1 MNLNDVYDNIFN
13 VRDDEIIKRV
23 FKEKYFLSRQG
34 GGRRNNSVITTD
46 DNAVLTKNSRF
57 KNRNLLFS
65 SALVVEGDDYMG
77 FLLVVLIIVGLLV
90 FWVIAIYNGLIRSK
104 NIVDNAW
111 AQIEAQL
118 QRRYD
123 LIPNLV
129 NTVKGYAAHE
139 KGLFEGIAEAKERMV
154 NAGSIAEKGEA
165 SQQVS
170 NSLKSIFALSEAYP
184 ELKANENFLR
194 LQEDLK
200 GTEDKVTFS
209 RQFYNDSVT
218 RYNTKLELF
227 PSNIF
232 ANMFGMTTREY
243 FALENNVARENVKV
257 EF

>member
-1 MNLNDVYDNIFN
+1 MGV
-13 VRDDEIIKRV
+13 
-23 FKEKYFLSRQG
+23 
-34 GGRRNNSVITTD
+34 
-46 DNAVLTKNSRF
+46 
-57 KNRNLLFS
+57 LLFI
-65 SALVVEGDDYMG
+65 
-77 FLLVVLIIVGLLV
+77 LIIIALII
-90 FWVIAIYNGLIRSK
+90 FWVIAIYNGLIKSK

-111 AQIEAQL
+111 SQIEAQL

-139 KGLFEGIAEAKERMV
+139 KKLFEGIAEAKERMV

-170 NSLKSIFALSEAYP
+170 NSLKSIFALGEAYP

-200 GTEDKVTFS
+200 GTEDKITFS

-218 RYNTKLELF
+218 KYNTKLELF

-232 ANMFGMTTREY
+232 ANMFGMIKREY
-243 FALENNVARENVKV
+243 FALENSAARENFKV